1 MSNENNIET
10 PVGKKKEQI
19 IPSEKVCETILNM
32 LKKYIYK
39 QDLSVTVDAINS
51 RFLKAFGSFS
61 DWNVGKISL
70 RVRKTYHPVIELCFK
85 MGYVND
91 DEEKSNTFFKKCFEL
106 IEISIISDH
115 NFIQTELLELINEYY
130 VSLKLKQ
137 LKKDEAKEN
146 LKFVFDSIKQ
156 DDRLDQLH
164 LACLFD
170 YKAMILTRLEQ
181 FNEALKPEKK
191 CLTIYRNKKATSCET
206 SSQFIIGI
214 IHQKIGNFDMA
225 LKAFEKIQEQQLTQY
240 LRREI
245 VFDHENIH
253 CFYYIGKL
261 LFMKKC
267 YKDAIEKLELFV
279 DNYIEDGDEND
290 TKSFSIRKNNVQVK
304 WARMIGDSTC
314 QLEDAKEILLEAK
327 LLMRLKGMS

>member
-51 RFLKAFGSFS
+51 RFLKAFGSYS

-170 YKAMILTRLEQ
+170 YKAMILTRCGNH
-181 FNEALKPEKK
+181 F
-191 CLTIYRNKKATSCET
+191 
-206 SSQFIIGI
+206 
-214 IHQKIGNFDMA
+214 GNF
-225 LKAFEKIQEQQLTQY
+225 KNHSIYTIWF
-240 LRREI
+240 
-245 VFDHENIH
+245 
-253 CFYYIGKL
+253 
-261 LFMKKC
+261 
-267 YKDAIEKLELFV
+267 
-279 DNYIEDGDEND
+279 
-290 TKSFSIRKNNVQVK
+290 TK
-304 WARMIGDSTC
+304 
-314 QLEDAKEILLEAK
+314 
-327 LLMRLKGMS
+327 